1 LNPISTAR
9 PAIATPTEAPRAFPR
24 PKPEARRAVLRAAMV
39 VVDAALV
46 TGLLAVATG
55 GNLAAPTP
63 TPAFLTLAV
72 VSALLWIGALG
83 WVGGYDIRLLG
94 RRAELATRLLRAA
107 FIAVILQVV
116 ADFILRPALAMPGRL
131 ELTLFWALTTLGV
144 IGVRWTF
151 WRWML
156 VKLLAGAINGSV
168 VVVGA
173 DPRSEERSRQL
184 LRWMLLPPAVEAV
197 VDGPDSADQIERLAA
212 EGRIDQVL
220 VAREDLP
227 RDMLIALVQRC
238 VGWGLTVVVAS
249 PAFNVM
255 IGRAPVFILDGMPV
269 LEIQPSG
276 LFTPARHVKRA
287 IDFTGAL
294 VGGLLLAPLLLVI
307 ALLIKTGS
315 RGPVLYR
322 QERVGRGGK
331 VFHFYKFR
339 SMVVNSDEQLHR
351 AYLEKL
357 VKGGEEASLD
367 HEGRKIY
374 KLVDDPRVTPVGSF
388 LRRTSLDELPQLWNI
403 LKGEMSLVGPR
414 PCLPYEWDLHKEWQ
428 KRRLDVTPGLTG
440 LWQVTGRSRVPFDDM
455 VLLDLY
461 YIAHWSIGLDIELI
475 LRTVPVMFSGRG
487 GH

>member
-1 LNPISTAR
+1 M
-9 PAIATPTEAPRAFPR
+9 
-24 PKPEARRAVLRAAMV
+24 VL
-39 VVDAALV
+39 VDILLV
-46 TGLLAVATG
+46 TGLLA
-55 GNLAAPTP
+55 LAAGT
-63 TPAFLTLAV
+63 AFGASEAPSAFFAV
-72 VSALLWIGALG
+72 AALSSLFWVGSLG
-83 WVGGYDIRLLG
+83 WLGGYDIRLIG
-94 RRAELATRLLRAA
+94 RRAELTTRLLRAA

-116 ADFILRPALAMPGRL
+116 ADFALRPALPMPGRAD
-131 ELTLFWALTTLGV
+131 LTLFWALATLGV
-144 IGVRWTF
+144 IGIRWTF
-151 WRWML
+151 WRWT
-156 VKLLAGAINGSV
+156 VVRLLAGAINGSV

-184 LRWMLLPPAVEAV
+184 LRWMLLPPTVEAV
-197 VDGPDSADQIERLAA
+197 VDGPGSAEQIERLAA

-220 VAREDLP
+220 VAREDIP

-287 IDFTGAL
+287 IDLTGAL
-294 VGGLLLAPLLLVI
+294 VGGLLLSPVLITI
-307 ALLIKTGS
+307 ALLIRLGS

-339 SMVVNSDEQLHR
+339 SMVVNNDEQLHR
-351 AYLEKL
+351 EYLEKL
-357 VKGGEEASLD
+357 VKGGEEASRD
-367 HEGRKIY
+367 SEGQKIY
-374 KLVDDPRVTPVGSF
+374 KLVDDPRVTPIGGF

-414 PCLPYEWDLHKEWQ
+414 PCLSYEWDLHKEWQ

-461 YIAHWSIGLDIELI
+461 YIAHWSIGLDVELI